1 VNDSGIHDSNGFDVV
16 CDQPPRQTSE
26 MVVKVEPSDELR
38 WLLEEAKGGLQT
50 TRNLIQEW
58 RDDCKLRV
66 KRLTPT
72 AKLPTRGS
80 AQAIGLDLYADVT
93 EARGAIE
100 IRPGYRALVSTGIA
114 IALPPGYYGRVA
126 PRSGLALKQ
135 GIDVMA
141 GVIDEDYRGEIHA
154 LLLNTNQWETFWV
167 KPGDRI
173 AQLILER
180 ADIMPVVEVD
190 ELDATVR
197 GANGYGS
204 TGV

>member
-1 VNDSGIHDSNGFDVV
+1 VNDSGIHDSNAFDVV

-26 MVVKVEPSDELR
+26 LVVKVEPSDELR
-38 WLLEEAKGGLQT
+38 WLLEEARGGLQT

-58 RDDCKLRV
+58 RDDCQLRV

-190 ELDATVR
+190 DLDATAR

>member
-1 VNDSGIHDSNGFDVV
+1 MIG
-16 CDQPPRQTSE
+16 
-26 MVVKVEPSDELR
+26 

-50 TRNLIQEW
+50 TRNL
-58 RDDCKLRV
+58 
-66 KRLTPT
+66 
-72 AKLPTRGS
+72 LPTRGS

-154 LLLNTNQWETFWV
+154 LLLNTNQWETFW
-167 KPGDRI
+167 
-173 AQLILER
+173 
-180 ADIMPVVEVD
+180 
-190 ELDATVR
+190 
-197 GANGYGS
+197 
-204 TGV
+204 

>member
-1 VNDSGIHDSNGFDVV
+1 VNYSGIHDSNGFDVV
-16 CDQPPRQTSE
+16 RDQRPRQTSE

-38 WLLEEAKGGLQT
+38 WLLEEAKCGLQT

-58 RDDCKLRV
+58 RDDCQLRV

-114 IALPPGYYGRVA
+114 IALPPGYDGRVA

-190 ELDATVR
+190 GLDATVR